1 MRCDICYDDVPDK
14 HRVRI
19 SQIQVTS
26 QGGTAPEISSA
37 PDVLTR
43 KLGAENPNFF
53 QYPQN
58 KKGTKNV
65 IFEIKVQNTYM
76 W

>member
-1 MRCDICYDDVPDK
+1 MRCDICYDDVPDN

-19 SQIQVTS
+19 LQIQVTS

-43 KLGAENPNFF
+43 KLGAENPYVFSV
-53 QYPQN
+53 PAD
-58 KKGTKNV
+58 KKRDQ
-65 IFEIKVQNTYM
+65 ECYL
-76 W
+76 